1 MMVIMN
7 RDQDLFIYDVALQ
20 ELTRINENADGN
32 RIDTNG
38 SAFSADLSGDG
49 RFVSFNAMNEW
60 GHQVT
65 FILQPLSLFRYQI
78 NMLGVFIL
86 KSVRMVVILFFIQ
99 LMYVTMMLK

>member
-1 MMVIMN
+1 MDGANIPDAYSSIPKISN
-7 RDQDLFIYDVALQ
+7 DGNKILFTSDKPLTYRDAIDDSNNGRDQDLFIYDVALQ

-60 GHQVT
+60 GT
-65 FILQPLSLFRYQI
+65 SGLAFRA
-78 NMLGVFIL
+78 
-86 KSVRMVVILFFIQ
+86 
-99 LMYVTMMLK
+99 